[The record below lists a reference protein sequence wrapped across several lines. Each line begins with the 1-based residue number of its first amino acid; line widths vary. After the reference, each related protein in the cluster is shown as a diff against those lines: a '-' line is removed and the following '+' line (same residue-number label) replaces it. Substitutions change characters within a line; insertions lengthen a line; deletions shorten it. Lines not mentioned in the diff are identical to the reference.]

1 MGAGGLDLTQVA
13 PSPKRPPSGTNR
25 RLTRLAAL
33 LGLLCV
39 AGGALAAVWAY
50 RTQRQVLVGQIG
62 ESHLDQ
68 ARALGAYLAHSQEPR
83 EPGTVADVLARAWA
97 RMDHMEDDSAV
108 CLVGPDGRLVYH
120 SKRPEAIGT
129 SVAAE
134 RLYHAD
140 PAVKTY
146 GDLLRQRLD
155 YTGIHH
161 IGGRDEIV
169 AFAYQPELS
178 SLVGIHIPVS
188 TVEHHFWHASRPWVA
203 VLGVV
208 LGLLL
213 PLAMV
218 LLHRAY
224 VGSQRETER
233 LLEAEQAMQ
242 SRLVQSERMAAVG
255 TLAAGVAHEI
265 NNPLAYVI
273 GNLEFLNRA
282 MSASTDGD
290 ARLTEALTDA
300 RDGAERVRRI
310 VGDLGSF
317 SRSPEEA
324 VTGPVD
330 VHQTIEHAASL
341 AANEVRHRA
350 QLVRRFEDVPPVLAD
365 ASRLEQVFL
374 NLIINAAQAIP
385 VGDAEDNRIL
395 IETRRSAGD
404 TVEIRIHDTGS
415 GMSAETQ
422 ARAFEPFFTTKP
434 QGEGSGLGLYVCQSI
449 VGAFGGSLTFESQE
463 GDGTTAVVTLPV
475 APPPEAEAPTPE
487 PPPRAPGAPA
497 RILVIDDEEN
507 LGISLQRVLE
517 GTHEVVVETSGE
529 AALAR
534 LAADERFDLILCDL
548 MMPDVTGMDVY
559 AAITRDHPRLAPHV
573 VFTTGGAFTEEA
585 RSFLAE
591 VDNPRLQKPFR
602 VEQLEAL
609 VDELTGATGEPPAPA
624 PA

>member
-1 MGAGGLDLTQVA
+1 MV

-50 RTQRQVLVGQIG
+50 RTQRAVLVAQIG

-83 EPGTVADVLARAWA
+83 QPGTVADVLARAWS
-97 RMDHMEDDSAV
+97 RMDHVEDDSAV

-120 SKRPEAIGT
+120 SKRPDAIG
-129 SVAAE
+129 SLVGDE
-134 RLYHAD
+134 KLFHPD

-146 GDLLRQRLD
+146 GDLLRERLD

-161 IGGRDEIV
+161 ISGHDEIV

-188 TVEHHFWHASRPWVA
+188 TVEHHFWHASRPWVG

-208 LGLLL
+208 LGILL

-233 LLEAEQAMQ
+233 LLETEQAMQ
-242 SRLVQSERMAAVG
+242 ARLVQSERMAAVG

-273 GNLEFLNRA
+273 GNLEFLGRA
-282 MSASTDGD
+282 MKASGDGVAGD
-290 ARLTEALTDA
+290 ARLTEALADA

-330 VHQTIEHAASL
+330 VHQTIEHAVSV

-350 QLVRRFEDVPPVLAD
+350 QLVRRFAEVPPVLAD
-365 ASRLEQVFL
+365 PSRLEQVFL

-385 VGDAEDNRIL
+385 VGDAEGNRIV
-395 IETRRSAGD
+395 IETRRGSGD

-422 ARAFEPFFTTKP
+422 ARAVEPFFTTKP

-449 VGAFGGSLTFESQE
+449 VGAFGGALTFQSQE

-475 APPPEAEAPTPE
+475 APPAEAPAPAAE
-487 PPPRAPGAPA
+487 PPPRAPGEPA

-507 LGISLQRVLE
+507 LGVSLQRVLE
-517 GTHEVVVETSGE
+517 GTHEVVVETSGD

-534 LAADERFDLILCDL
+534 LADDDRFDVVLCDL

-559 AAITRDHPRLAPHV
+559 ATIARDHPRLAGRV

-585 RSFLAE
+585 RRFLAE

-609 VDELTGATGEPPAPA
+609 VDELTGTGAASAEPSGPAGP
-624 PA
+624 PTG